1 MKGGKVLADG
11 DSQTTFSDSS
21 LLEGAGL
28 KQPQLVAISK
38 LFGRSPFFR
47 DVSDA
52 ATWLS
57 GR

>member
-1 MKGGKVLADG
+1 MRGGKVVADG
-11 DSQTTFSDSS
+11 DSQTIFSDSS

-28 KQPQLVAISK
+28 RQPQLVTISK
-38 LFGRSPFFR
+38 LFGRSPSFR

-52 ATWLS
+52 ANWLS